1 MSNRSPLHR
10 HLATQWSPHWR
21 HPWAHPAPPAAAMG
35 SLCSPVAPDPP
46 DPWGDGPRQTP
57 RSWTWPRAQKCRW
70 RPRVFCFVAN
80 GGDED
85 GWSLG
90 YRDEVGQQSPC
101 LSEVWFW
108 WLVLGSKQLNMLNC
122 GLWFQNIEPNVAHLE
137 WSSAAKNPRLVS
149 QPFGK
154 KQTLRHLFW
163 SVYNATSILLNWDNN
178 LIDSNNKKTLIAAH
192 QKL

>member
-1 MSNRSPLHR
+1 LLP
-10 HLATQWSPHWR
+10 
-21 HPWAHPAPPAAAMG
+21 G
-35 SLCSPVAPDPP
+35 
-46 DPWGDGPRQTP
+46 
-57 RSWTWPRAQKCRW
+57 K
-70 RPRVFCFVAN
+70 

-90 YRDEVGQQSPC
+90 YRDEVRQQSPC

-137 WSSAAKNPRLVS
+137 WSRAAQNPRLVS

-154 KQTLRHLFW
+154 NFNTP
-163 SVYNATSILLNWDNN
+163 ASILVPLQCHKYTAQ
-178 LIDSNNKKTLIAAH
+178 LR
-192 QKL
+192 